1 MADTWIVDLR
11 HFLDPSGVMA
21 RLPAP
26 ARRLAM

>member
-11 HFLDPSGVMA
+11 HFLVSSGAMA

-26 ARRLAM
+26 ARRLAI